1 MAELAGRLRVLRRPR
16 RCLDSGVPR
25 RALCES
31 NGRADS
37 NADTVACDA
46 WSPWHRGRMNPKTLR
61 VFVYDWLLA
70 RGAPPSSAVIAAH
83 FGTSVDD
90 TRALLGELKI
100 GKTIYPHACS
110 GEIWMAGAF
119 SAVPTPYRV
128 TGSRAAWWA
137 NCAWDM
143 LGVAVIA
150 ND

>member
-1 MAELAGRLRVLRRPR
+1 
-16 RCLDSGVPR
+16 
-25 RALCES
+25 
-31 NGRADS
+31 
-37 NADTVACDA
+37 
-46 WSPWHRGRMNPKTLR
+46 MNPKTLR

-150 ND
+150 NEPVRIETSCTDCTEPMVLRADPKHGTSDSGVVHFLVPARHWYDDLGFT